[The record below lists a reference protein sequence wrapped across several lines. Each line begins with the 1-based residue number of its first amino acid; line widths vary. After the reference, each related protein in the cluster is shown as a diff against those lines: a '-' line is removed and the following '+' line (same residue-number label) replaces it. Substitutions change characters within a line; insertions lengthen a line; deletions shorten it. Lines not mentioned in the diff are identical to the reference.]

1 MALSSGLEPEFQPSQ
16 GCELSLTPREQ
27 IVVGPGG
34 FEPPTLG
41 SKPSM
46 ISVSPRTVG
55 WKEGNDPS
63 FLGSQ
68 PRALPLCY
76 IHHMEPVEGFE
87 PTDVPLRK
95 VIAQPTLT
103 GRSLEPD
110 KGIKPFPQSL
120 QGTVDLRSSGME
132 SQVGIEPTYPKVKS
146 PGAIPSRHWPKIVG
160 AGRGIRT
167 LTLSR
172 VLAPRASAST
182 KFHHSS
188 MVTD

>member
-76 IHHMEPVEGFE
+76 IHHMEPDLGLE
-87 PTDVPLRK
+87 PSRSPLRGAT
-95 VIAQPTLT
+95 VPCTS

-146 PGAIPSRHWPKIVG
+146 PGAIPSRHWPKIDG
-160 AGRGIRT
+160 AGRGTRT